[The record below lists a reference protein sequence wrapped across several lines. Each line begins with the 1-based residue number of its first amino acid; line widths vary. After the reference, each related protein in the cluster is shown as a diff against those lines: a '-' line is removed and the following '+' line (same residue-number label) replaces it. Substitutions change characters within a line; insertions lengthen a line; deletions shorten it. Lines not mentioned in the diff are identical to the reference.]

1 MKNKVL
7 VGEMAKLHNVSAQT
21 LRYYDKIG
29 LFTPEHI
36 DKENNYRYY
45 DINQFPILDCILF
58 LKKLGIPLDEIKEY
72 FHERDIDKMMS
83 ILKQQESMLK
93 EEIEI
98 LSNHLNSIKS
108 KIEDV
113 EIHRNDSSI
122 YEPSIKYFKKRKMIK
137 YDFKNGGN
145 SIDFE
150 YGLKE
155 IYKTVKD
162 DISIFNSNI
171 CSIISKENTCKEK
184 FLYLDAVGV
193 ILSGNKA
200 KIKNSKIIE
209 EGHYATLAFNGTD
222 EAASE
227 YYEKLINFI
236 NYKQYDII
244 GDSMIVTIIDSTF
257 SDYSEE
263 YIKEIQIPVDEK
275 V

>member
-108 KIEDV
+108 KIETL
-113 EIHRNDSSI
+113 
-122 YEPSIKYFKKRKMIK
+122 KY
-137 YDFKNGGN
+137 
-145 SIDFE
+145 
-150 YGLKE
+150 
-155 IYKTVKD
+155 
-162 DISIFNSNI
+162 
-171 CSIISKENTCKEK
+171 
-184 FLYLDAVGV
+184 
-193 ILSGNKA
+193 
-200 KIKNSKIIE
+200 IE
-209 EGHYATLAFNGTD
+209 
-222 EAASE
+222 
-227 YYEKLINFI
+227 
-236 NYKQYDII
+236 
-244 GDSMIVTIIDSTF
+244 MIVVYMNHQLNIL
-257 SDYSEE
+257 
-263 YIKEIQIPVDEK
+263 KREK
-275 V
+275 